1 MPQPSNCRSSAGCRS
16 QASPQ
21 ACNSLTA
28 ARPMSISSG
37 SAQARVSGRNH
48 EPSSA
53 RSAGSARQV
62 FSGRSLGIEPSG
74 LPIHGEDTLVEMT
87 PPVFGASVRRV
98 EDPRLIRGA
107 GRYVDDVQP
116 ADCLH
121 AVFARSHLAHATIAR
136 LDLEA
141 AKNAPGVVAAWS
153 AADFEDLEPLE
164 IEAPVDNTPLPAR
177 RVLAAGRTRYVGEAV
192 AMLVAESR
200 ELAVDALERI
210 DLELDPLPVV
220 TDMEG
225 ALAKDAAL
233 LYPEFGT
240 NLAFGKESKHGQ
252 VKRAFDRA
260 AVLVKERLI
269 NQRLIPSALEPRG
282 ALAWIDNGR
291 LTIELSSQSAY
302 GVRDAVAA
310 SLRIDEADVRV
321 IVEDVGGGFGSK
333 GGCVGEEIAVA
344 AAARRLN
351 RPVKWI
357 EERSENCAGT
367 WHGRGQV
374 QDVEL
379 AAQRD
384 GTVLA
389 VRSQVLADMGAHL
402 EPYSAFVPTVVA
414 ELQTGCYRIPASQST
429 LRAVYTNA
437 TPTGPYRGAGRP
449 EAAFLI
455 ERMMDR
461 LAGELDLD
469 PVEVRLRNFVRP
481 SDFPYTNAAGS
492 TYDSGNYQA
501 SLKRLVELADYS
513 GLRRAQRTARE
524 GGRLQGIGISTYVEE
539 AAGFAEDRATV
550 RLEPDGTITVITGS
564 TPHGQGH
571 QTTWGQLAAD
581 AFGLPFDKVRVLYG
595 DTDQPAYAVG
605 TFGSRSAAIS
615 GAAVH
620 EGAVRLKRKV
630 RALAAAAFEAATA
643 DIVVTDGRVHVRGV
657 PTRFMTLTDIA
668 EWAASADRTDELAVK
683 ASFDPPDTVFP
694 FGAHLAYVEVDAETG
709 SVKLLRYVAVD
720 DCGPVINPM
729 IVDGQLHGAIAQG
742 VAQALYEGVV
752 YDRDGQLLTGNLTTY
767 LLPTAADLP
776 EFETDRTETP
786 TPHNP
791 MGVKGIGEGGTTGST
806 PAVVNAVMDALR
818 PLGIHQL
825 DMPLTPFRIW
835 GAIQTARSFR
845 QSR

>member
-1 MPQPSNCRSSAGCRS
+1 M
-16 QASPQ
+16 
-21 ACNSLTA
+21 
-28 ARPMSISSG
+28 
-37 SAQARVSGRNH
+37 
-48 EPSSA
+48 
-53 RSAGSARQV
+53 
-62 FSGRSLGIEPSG
+62 FSGRSLDIEPSG

-107 GRYVDDVQP
+107 GRYVDDIQP
-116 ADCLH
+116 SGCLH
-121 AVFARSHLAHATIAR
+121 AVFLRSHLAHATITR
-136 LDLEA
+136 LDLDA
-141 AKNAPGVVAAWS
+141 AAQAPGVIAVWS
-153 AADFEDLEPLE
+153 AADLEDLKPLE
-164 IEAPVDNTPLPAR
+164 IEAPVDDTPLPER
-177 RVLAAGRTRYVGEAV
+177 RVLAVGCVRYVGEAV

-200 ELAVDALERI
+200 ELANDALELI
-210 DLELDPLPVV
+210 ELEMDPLAVV
-220 TDMEG
+220 IDMER
-225 ALAKDAAL
+225 ALAEDAAL

-240 NLAFGKESKHGQ
+240 NLAFRKESKHGQ

-260 AVLVKERLI
+260 AVIVKERLI

-282 ALAWIDNGR
+282 ALAWLDNGR

-302 GVRDAVAA
+302 GVREAVAA
-310 SLRIDEADVRV
+310 SLKLDEADVRV

-333 GGCVGEEIAVA
+333 GACVGEESAVA
-344 AAARRLN
+344 AATRRLG

-357 EERSENCAGT
+357 EERSENCAAT

-374 QDVEL
+374 QEVEL

-389 VRSQVLADMGAHL
+389 VRSRVLADMGAHL

-429 LRAVYTNA
+429 LLAVYTNA

-461 LAGELDLD
+461 LAVELDLD
-469 PVEVRLRNFVRP
+469 PVEVRLRNFIRR
-481 SDFPYTNAAGS
+481 SDFPYTNAAGT
-492 TYDSGNYQA
+492 TYDSGDYQA
-501 SLKRLVELADYS
+501 SLERLIELADYP
-513 GLRRAQRTARE
+513 GLRRAQTAARQE
-524 GGRLQGIGISTYVEE
+524 GRLQGIGISTYVEE
-539 AAGFAEDRATV
+539 AAGFAEDRATA
-550 RLEPDGTITVITGS
+550 RLELDGTITVVTGS

-571 QTTWGQLAAD
+571 QTTWAQLAAD
-581 AFGLPFDKVRVLYG
+581 AFGVPFEQVRVLYG

-630 RALAAAAFEAATA
+630 RALAAAAFEAATG
-643 DIVVTDGRVHVRGV
+643 DIVVTDGRVHVRGA
-657 PTRFMTLTDIA
+657 PARFMTLKDIA
-668 EWAASADRTDELAVK
+668 EWARGMGRTDELAVK
-683 ASFDPPDTVFP
+683 ASFDPPDAVFP
-694 FGAHLAYVEVDAETG
+694 FGAHLAYVEVDPETG
-709 SVKLLRYVAVD
+709 SVKVLRYVAVD

-742 VAQALYEGVV
+742 LAQALYEGVV
-752 YDRDGQLLTGNLTTY
+752 YDQDGQLLTGNLMTY

-776 EFETDRTETP
+776 NFETDRTETA

-791 MGVKGIGEGGTTGST
+791 MGVKGIGEGGTTGAT
-806 PAVVNAVMDALR
+806 PAVANAVMDALR
-818 PLGIHQL
+818 PLGIHNL
-825 DMPLTPFRIW
+825 EMPLTPWRIW
-835 GAIQTARSFR
+835 EAIRSSG
-845 QSR
+845 QSPRLAGS

>member
-1 MPQPSNCRSSAGCRS
+1 
-16 QASPQ
+16 
-21 ACNSLTA
+21 
-28 ARPMSISSG
+28 
-37 SAQARVSGRNH
+37 
-48 EPSSA
+48 
-53 RSAGSARQV
+53 
-62 FSGRSLGIEPSG
+62 
-74 LPIHGEDTLVEMT
+74 MT

-192 AMLVAESR
+192 AMLIAESR
-200 ELAVDALERI
+200 ELAVDALEQI

-302 GVRDAVAA
+302 GVREAVAA

-501 SLKRLVELADYS
+501 SLKRLVELADYP

-571 QTTWGQLAAD
+571 QTTWAQLAAD

-668 EWAASADRTDELAVK
+668 EWAASADRMDELAVK

-694 FGAHLAYVEVDAETG
+694 FGAHLGYVEVDAETG

>member
-1 MPQPSNCRSSAGCRS
+1 
-16 QASPQ
+16 
-21 ACNSLTA
+21 
-28 ARPMSISSG
+28 
-37 SAQARVSGRNH
+37 
-48 EPSSA
+48 
-53 RSAGSARQV
+53 
-62 FSGRSLGIEPSG
+62 
-74 LPIHGEDTLVEMT
+74 MT

-107 GRYVDDVQP
+107 GRYVDDVHP
-116 ADCLH
+116 AGCLH

-302 GVRDAVAA
+302 GVREAVAA

-501 SLKRLVELADYS
+501 SLKRLVELADYP

-657 PTRFMTLTDIA
+657 PTRFMTLKDIA
-668 EWAASADRTDELAVK
+668 KWAASAERTDELAVR

-835 GAIQTARSFR
+835 GAVQTARSFR

>member
-1 MPQPSNCRSSAGCRS
+1 MTSSTRSPQALNGRKTAGSRS
-16 QASPQ
+16 QASPH
-21 ACNSLTA
+21 ACSSSPA
-28 ARPMSISSG
+28 ARPISVSAG
-37 SAQARVSGRNH
+37 CAQAMVSGRSH
-48 EPSSA
+48 DPSRAASV
-53 RSAGSARQV
+53 GSPSIV
-62 FSGRSLGIEPSG
+62 FSGRSLDIDLSG

-87 PPVFGASVRRV
+87 PPVFGASIRRV

-107 GRYVDDVQP
+107 GRYVDDIQP
-116 ADCLH
+116 SGCLH
-121 AVFARSHLAHATIAR
+121 AVFLRSHLAHATITR
-136 LDLEA
+136 LGLDA
-141 AKNAPGVVAAWS
+141 AAQAHGVIAVWS
-153 AADFEDLEPLE
+153 AADLEDLKPLE
-164 IEAPVDNTPLPAR
+164 IEAPVDDTPLPER
-177 RVLAAGRTRYVGEAV
+177 RVLAVGRVRYVGEAV

-200 ELAVDALERI
+200 ELANDALERI
-210 DLELDPLPVV
+210 ELELDPLTVV
-220 TDMEG
+220 MDMEQ
-225 ALAKDAAL
+225 ALAEDAAL

-240 NLAFGKESKHGQ
+240 NHAFRKESKHGQ

-260 AVLVKERLI
+260 EVIVKERLV

-282 ALAWIDNGR
+282 VLAWLDNGR

-302 GVRDAVAA
+302 GVREAIAA
-310 SLRIDEADVRV
+310 SLGIDEADVRV

-344 AAARRLN
+344 AAARRLG

-389 VRSQVLADMGAHL
+389 VRSRVLADMGAHL
-402 EPYSAFVPTVVA
+402 EPYSGFVPTVVA

-501 SLKRLVELADYS
+501 SLKRLVEMADYS
-513 GLRRAQRTARE
+513 RLRRAQRTARE

-571 QTTWGQLAAD
+571 QTTWAQLAAD
-581 AFGLPFDKVRVLYG
+581 AFGLPVDQDPGLYAA
-595 DTDQPAYAVG
+595 TDQPAYAVG

-630 RALAAAAFEAATA
+630 RAPAAAALEAATA
-643 DIVVTDGRVHVRGV
+643 ELVGAHRRGRRRGV
-657 PTRFMTLTDIA
+657 SNPFLDPTDIA
-668 EWAASADRTDELAVK
+668 ESAASR
-683 ASFDPPDTVFP
+683 
-694 FGAHLAYVEVDAETG
+694 
-709 SVKLLRYVAVD
+709 
-720 DCGPVINPM
+720 
-729 IVDGQLHGAIAQG
+729 
-742 VAQALYEGVV
+742 
-752 YDRDGQLLTGNLTTY
+752 
-767 LLPTAADLP
+767 
-776 EFETDRTETP
+776 
-786 TPHNP
+786 
-791 MGVKGIGEGGTTGST
+791 
-806 PAVVNAVMDALR
+806 
-818 PLGIHQL
+818 
-825 DMPLTPFRIW
+825 
-835 GAIQTARSFR
+835 
-845 QSR
+845 

>member
-1 MPQPSNCRSSAGCRS
+1 
-16 QASPQ
+16 
-21 ACNSLTA
+21 
-28 ARPMSISSG
+28 
-37 SAQARVSGRNH
+37 
-48 EPSSA
+48 
-53 RSAGSARQV
+53 
-62 FSGRSLGIEPSG
+62 
-74 LPIHGEDTLVEMT
+74 MT

-192 AMLVAESR
+192 AMLVAVSR

-501 SLKRLVELADYS
+501 SLKRLVELADYP

-668 EWAASADRTDELAVK
+668 EWAASADRKDELAVR

-835 GAIQTARSFR
+835 GAVQAARSFR

>member
-1 MPQPSNCRSSAGCRS
+1 
-16 QASPQ
+16 
-21 ACNSLTA
+21 
-28 ARPMSISSG
+28 
-37 SAQARVSGRNH
+37 
-48 EPSSA
+48 
-53 RSAGSARQV
+53 
-62 FSGRSLGIEPSG
+62 
-74 LPIHGEDTLVEMT
+74 MT

-107 GRYVDDVQP
+107 GRYVDDVHP
-116 ADCLH
+116 AGCLH
-121 AVFARSHLAHATIAR
+121 GVFARSHLAHATIAR

-501 SLKRLVELADYS
+501 SLKRLVELADYP

-571 QTTWGQLAAD
+571 QTTWAQLAAD

-657 PTRFMTLTDIA
+657 PTRFMTLTNIA

-776 EFETDRTETP
+776 AFETDRTETP

>member
-1 MPQPSNCRSSAGCRS
+1 
-16 QASPQ
+16 
-21 ACNSLTA
+21 
-28 ARPMSISSG
+28 
-37 SAQARVSGRNH
+37 
-48 EPSSA
+48 
-53 RSAGSARQV
+53 
-62 FSGRSLGIEPSG
+62 
-74 LPIHGEDTLVEMT
+74 MT

-225 ALAKDAAL
+225 ALAKDEAL

-501 SLKRLVELADYS
+501 SLKRLVELADYP

-668 EWAASADRTDELAVK
+668 EWAASADRKDELAVR

>member
-1 MPQPSNCRSSAGCRS
+1 
-16 QASPQ
+16 
-21 ACNSLTA
+21 
-28 ARPMSISSG
+28 
-37 SAQARVSGRNH
+37 
-48 EPSSA
+48 
-53 RSAGSARQV
+53 
-62 FSGRSLGIEPSG
+62 
-74 LPIHGEDTLVEMT
+74 MT

-121 AVFARSHLAHATIAR
+121 AVFARSHLAHATIAS
-136 LDLEA
+136 LNLEA

-501 SLKRLVELADYS
+501 SLKRLVELADYP

-571 QTTWGQLAAD
+571 QTTWAQLAAD

-709 SVKLLRYVAVD
+709 SVKLRYVAVD

-835 GAIQTARSFR
+835 GAVQTARSFR

>member
-1 MPQPSNCRSSAGCRS
+1 
-16 QASPQ
+16 
-21 ACNSLTA
+21 
-28 ARPMSISSG
+28 
-37 SAQARVSGRNH
+37 
-48 EPSSA
+48 
-53 RSAGSARQV
+53 
-62 FSGRSLGIEPSG
+62 
-74 LPIHGEDTLVEMT
+74 MT

-501 SLKRLVELADYS
+501 SLKRLVELADYP

-571 QTTWGQLAAD
+571 QTTWAQLAAD

>member
-21 ACNSLTA
+21 ACSSLTA

-53 RSAGSARQV
+53 RSAASARQV

-107 GRYVDDVQP
+107 GRYVDDVHP
-116 ADCLH
+116 AGCLH

-136 LDLEA
+136 LSLEA

-501 SLKRLVELADYS
+501 SLKRLVELADYP

-571 QTTWGQLAAD
+571 QTTWAQLAAD

-835 GAIQTARSFR
+835 GAVQTARSFR

>member
-1 MPQPSNCRSSAGCRS
+1 
-16 QASPQ
+16 
-21 ACNSLTA
+21 
-28 ARPMSISSG
+28 
-37 SAQARVSGRNH
+37 
-48 EPSSA
+48 
-53 RSAGSARQV
+53 
-62 FSGRSLGIEPSG
+62 
-74 LPIHGEDTLVEMT
+74 MT

-121 AVFARSHLAHATIAR
+121 AVFARSHLAHATIAS
-136 LDLEA
+136 LNLEA

-501 SLKRLVELADYS
+501 SLKRLVELADYP

>member
-1 MPQPSNCRSSAGCRS
+1 MRLPQPSKAHSTAGCRS
-16 QASPQ
+16 QASPH
-21 ACNSLTA
+21 ACSSSTA
-28 ARPMSISSG
+28 ARPMSIRLG
-37 SAQARVSGRNH
+37 SAQASVGGRNH
-48 EPSSA
+48 DPSTA
-53 RSAGSARQV
+53 RSVGSLPQV
-62 FSGRSLGIEPSG
+62 FAGRSPGIEPSG
-74 LPIHGEDTLVEMT
+74 PPIHGEDTLVEVT

-107 GRYVDDVQP
+107 GRFVDDIRP
-116 ADCLH
+116 AGCLH
-121 AVFARSHLAHATIAR
+121 AVFLRSHLAHATIAR
-136 LDLEA
+136 LGLDA
-141 AKNAPGVVAAWS
+141 ARKAPGVVAAWS
-153 AADFEDLEPLE
+153 AADFEDLAPLE
-164 IEAPVDNTPLPAR
+164 IEAPVHDRPLPER
-177 RVLAAGRTRYVGEAV
+177 RVLAAGRSRYVGEAI

-200 ELAVDALERI
+200 ELAADAMELV
-210 DLELDPLPVV
+210 DLELEPQPVV
-220 TDMEG
+220 TDMEQ
-225 ALAKDAAL
+225 ALAKNAAL
-233 LYPEFGT
+233 LYPDFGT
-240 NLAFGKESKHGQ
+240 NLAFAKESKHGQ

-260 AVLVKERLI
+260 AVIVKERI
-269 NQRLIPSALEPRG
+269 VNQRLIPSALEPRG
-282 ALAWIDNGR
+282 ALAWLDDGR
-291 LTIELSSQSAY
+291 LTIEVSSQSAY
-302 GVRDAVAA
+302 GVREAIAA
-310 SLRIDEADVRV
+310 SLGIDEDDVRV

-344 AAARRLN
+344 AAARRLG

-357 EERSENCAGT
+357 EERTENCAGT
-367 WHGRGQV
+367 WHGRGQL

-389 VRSQVLADMGAHL
+389 VRSRVLADMGAHL

-414 ELQTGCYRIPASQST
+414 ELQTGCYRIAASQST
-429 LRAVYTNA
+429 LQAVYTNA

-469 PVEVRLRNFVRP
+469 PVEVRLRNFIRP

-492 TYDSGNYQA
+492 TYDSGDYQA
-501 SLKRLVELADYS
+501 SLKRLIELADYPE
-513 GLRRAQRTARE
+513 LRRAQTTARQE
-524 GGRLQGIGISTYVEE
+524 GRLQGIGVSTYVEE
-539 AAGFAEDRATV
+539 AAGFAEDRATA
-550 RLEPDGTITVITGS
+550 RLEPNGTITIITGS

-571 QTTWGQLAAD
+571 QTTWAQLAAD
-581 AFGLPFDKVRVLYG
+581 AFGVAFDQVRVLYG

-630 RALAAAAFEAATA
+630 RALAAAAFEAAPA

-657 PTRFMTLTDIA
+657 PARSMTLKDIA
-668 EWAASADRTDELAVK
+668 EWAAGAGRTDELAVK

-694 FGAHLAYVEVDAETG
+694 FGAHLAYVEVDPETG
-709 SVKLLRYVAVD
+709 SVKVLRYVAVD

-729 IVDGQLHGAIAQG
+729 IVEGQLHGAIAQG
-742 VAQALYEGVV
+742 LAQALYEGVV
-752 YDRDGQLLTGNLTTY
+752 YDQEGQLLTGNLTTY

-776 EFETDRTETP
+776 TFETDRTETP

-791 MGVKGIGEGGTTGST
+791 MGVKGIGEGG
-806 PAVVNAVMDALR
+806 
-818 PLGIHQL
+818 
-825 DMPLTPFRIW
+825 
-835 GAIQTARSFR
+835 
-845 QSR
+845 

>member
-1 MPQPSNCRSSAGCRS
+1 
-16 QASPQ
+16 
-21 ACNSLTA
+21 
-28 ARPMSISSG
+28 
-37 SAQARVSGRNH
+37 
-48 EPSSA
+48 
-53 RSAGSARQV
+53 
-62 FSGRSLGIEPSG
+62 
-74 LPIHGEDTLVEMT
+74 MT
-87 PPVFGASVRRV
+87 PPVFGASLRRV

-107 GRYVDDVQP
+107 GRYVDDVHP
-116 ADCLH
+116 AGCLH

-136 LDLEA
+136 LSLEA

-200 ELAVDALERI
+200 ELAVDALEQI

-501 SLKRLVELADYS
+501 SLKRLVELADYP

-605 TFGSRSAAIS
+605 TFGSRSAAV
-615 GAAVH
+615 GGTAVH
-620 EGAVRLKRKV
+620 
-630 RALAAAAFEAATA
+630 LAAGDVRDKARLLAAHLLEAAPA
-643 DIVVTDGRVHVRGV
+643 DIVLNDGQWQVRGV
-657 PTRFMTLTDIA
+657 PGRAVTFSAIAKAAYGGARPAGMEAGLESTRYFQ
-668 EWAASADRTDELAVK
+668 
-683 ASFDPPDTVFP
+683 PPGMVFP
-694 FGAHLAYVEVDAETG
+694 FGAHVAVVEVDPETG
-709 SVKLLRYVAVD
+709 SVTLQRYISVD
-720 DCGPVINPM
+720 DCGRVLNPLL
-729 IVDGQLHGAIAQG
+729 VEGQVHGGLAQG
-742 VAQALYEGVV
+742 IAQALYEEVAFG
-752 YDRDGQLLTGNLTTY
+752 DDGTLLTGNLTTY
-767 LLPTAADLP
+767 MMPTAPDLP
-776 EFETDRTETP
+776 SFTLDRTITP
-786 TPHNP
+786 SPINP
-791 MGVKGIGEGGTTGST
+791 LGVKGVGESATIGST
-806 PAVVNAVMDALR
+806 PCIVNAVLDALA
-818 PLGIHQL
+818 PLGVREI
-825 DMPLTPFRIW
+825 DPPCTPEKVWR
-835 GAIQTARSFR
+835 AIESARKR
-845 QSR
+845 PDR